1 MRQTRSKAKE
11 SPEIVLHALKP
22 KKYNKKDKSI

>member
-11 SPEIVLHALKP
+11 SPEIILHALKP
-22 KKYNKKDKSI
+22 KKYNKKVKSY